1 MTVLRTSSIAALAWS
16 AISCASTPRNA
27 VLDSYPAGVEGRTT
41 VDYYDV
47 VGRTYAELHAEMRR
61 LGPKNNGNSYVGETR
76 SPMSWSWRAESS
88 TGGSSCTLR
97 DVRVRVNA
105 QILLP
110 RWTPPA
116 DVDTSIVTEW
126 KRFIT
131 ALETHEAGHK
141 DISARAGRELKDQLR
156 ALTGMC
162 SMVSMRANDIARRV
176 IDAANVAQKTYDAET
191 RHGLTQGTAFG
202 APTGVVNVPR
212 ADSVADRVT
221 RLLVTPSSLE
231 LKVGETVFG
240 NDLFRRVDVKGMTAE
255 GDTLRNFARRF
266 MVEPSELLVR
276 RGAGF
281 VARGAGDANLWVIT
295 GSPMQF
301 DLRESARTV
310 RVPIH
315 IR

>member
-47 VGRTYAELHAEMRR
+47 TGRTYAELHAEMRR

-231 LKVGETVFG
+231 LKVGEIVMG